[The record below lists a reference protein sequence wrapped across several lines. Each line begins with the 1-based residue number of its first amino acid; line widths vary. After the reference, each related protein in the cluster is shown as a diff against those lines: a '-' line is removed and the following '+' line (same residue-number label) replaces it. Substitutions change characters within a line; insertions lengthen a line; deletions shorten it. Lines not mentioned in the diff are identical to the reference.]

1 MGQKNMFFANQ
12 LKKVMFEKKLTQK
25 ELAKKIGNTQ
35 SRVSGWLHGVRNPS
49 LTSIKKL
56 ASALDVPINFFVEN
70 SGVMNSGSIG
80 GSVSV
85 GGMDEK
91 DIKILK
97 LEKEILELKLKLK
110 SRETKK

>member
-1 MGQKNMFFANQ
+1 MARKPNFFVEQ
-12 LKKVMFEKKLTQK
+12 LKKVMFERELTQTQ
-25 ELAKKIGNTQ
+25 LAKLIDGNQ
-35 SRVSGWLHGVRNPS
+35 RVISTWLTGTKNPS
-49 LTSIKKL
+49 LSSIKKI
-56 ASALDVPINFFVEN
+56 ASALDLPINFFVEN

-80 GSVSV
+80 GGVSV

-110 SRETKK
+110 ELKK